1 MAFDEQRHDAL
12 QNELDHARSAIHDF
26 LRSGDQVFTVL
37 VTIFLVGAL
46 TIARTRPEIVAVF
59 LPMVLVVPGAY
70 GLRLNALIQHLGGYC
85 QAVEAELERLLASSG
100 TRYRSRIWEDA
111 VAPLVKQPA
120 SWFLG
125 FVFTAVW
132 LASVAAA
139 GVALNHEAKWSG
151 WWSVGAAAGY
161 VVSALILGIGFRWG
175 NQLFRKSLSIS
186 SAALRT
192 RVEPPQGSARFQE
205 QGE

>member
-1 MAFDEQRHDAL
+1 MTDVAFDERRHDAL
-12 QNELDHARSAIHDF
+12 QDELDHARSAIHDF

-37 VTIFLVGAL
+37 MTIFLVGAL

-59 LPMVLVVPGAY
+59 LPMVLAVPGAY

-85 QAVEAELERLLASSG
+85 QAVEAELECLLASSG
-100 TRYRSRIWEDA
+100 TKYRSRVWEDA

-139 GVALNHEAKWSG
+139 GVAGTTCRPASPRRG
-151 WWSVGAAAGY
+151 RVGLVAG
-161 VVSALILGIGFRWG
+161 R
-175 NQLFRKSLSIS
+175 R
-186 SAALRT
+186 
-192 RVEPPQGSARFQE
+192 PARE
-205 QGE
+205 R